1 MARFFLIS
9 FFFSFISFF
18 YYSSSGEFPPPRPG
32 SISTWPRARPS
43 NRERSM
49 KMKSK
54 LVVLLTLVDFPSF
67 RIVFDRRR
75 AWWSISWS
83 IIDLFSFSWRRFS
96 VDDAPNVSRA
106 ELWSGWATVVPA
118 RRWEIPATPPGIS
131 ALSASAPGCS
141 SSPPLPGTRSR
152 CDRASRTT
160 PRSVLLPPDDGDLS
174 STHRMDRSNFKIYT
188 IRKFNR
194 KVITFHFVSIDF

>member
-1 MARFFLIS
+1 MARLFFNFFLLLFYLS
-9 FFFSFISFF
+9 YYLFFLENSHHQ
-18 YYSSSGEFPPPRPG
+18 GQVR
-32 SISTWPRARPS
+32 STTWLRARPS

-54 LVVLLTLVDFPSF
+54 LVVLLYLL
-67 RIVFDRRR
+67 
-75 AWWSISWS
+75 SISLRFRSMTSLNDRFSRS

-96 VDDAPNVSRA
+96 VDDAPSVSRA

-141 SSPPLPGTRSR
+141 SSPRPPGTRFR

-160 PRSVLLPPDDGDLS
+160 LRSVLPPPDDADLS
-174 STHRMDRSNFKIYT
+174 WTS
-188 IRKFNR
+188 KF
-194 KVITFHFVSIDF
+194 